1 MMSISQ
7 ISVCG
12 ESLPMDE
19 CRVIIYHES
28 KQIEQKMMTYSNIE
42 DMIYADDRWLIIDG
56 QSQMYFP
63 CPPLKLSKES
73 VVEVDL
79 TKPHLPMDISAPNFD
94 EEKHFQ
100 TYYADGSANN
110 HGSHTL
116 EEINKLVLIPIIR
129 VDGNKVNP
137 LQVKLNLTENSGFYF
152 MMPLRGC
159 ARIEVV

>member
-1 MMSISQ
+1 MSM
-7 ISVCG
+7 CG

-28 KQIEQKMMTYSNIE
+28 KQIEQKMMTYSNIR
-42 DMIYADDRWLIIDG
+42 DMIYPDDRWLMVDG
-56 QSQMYFP
+56 QMYMP

-100 TYYADGSANN
+100 TYWADGS
-110 HGSHTL
+110 GKYDVPHTL
-116 EEINKLVLIPIIR
+116 EEINKLVLIPIIN

-137 LQVKLNLTENSGFYF
+137 LQVKLNLTENSRFNF
-152 MMPLRGC
+152 LPPLRACGK
-159 ARIEVV
+159 IDVV